1 METVMNRSMLIAA
14 ATLALVAISHAAP
27 VHADPARPG
36 LHHGP
41 ARAFGAGTARAWVA
55 VDMDGTPVSMGVSMS
70 PAAMAST
77 RLGMADVELP
87 LPISAGLAANRRHQP
102 QPAFRVHLDT
112 KTREFVIVL
121 DHLPQVREAKAP
133 ETVALR

>member
-1 METVMNRSMLIAA
+1 MNRSMMIAA

-27 VHADPARPG
+27 VHAQPARPG
-36 LHHGP
+36 LHQGP
-41 ARAFGAGTARAWVA
+41 ARALGAGTARAWVA
-55 VDMDGTPVSMGVSMS
+55 VDLDGTPVSMGVSMS

-87 LPISAGLAANRRHQP
+87 LPVSAGVGMNGRYRP
-102 QPAFRVHLDT
+102 QPAFRVRLDE

-121 DHLPQVREAKAP
+121 EHLEQVRGLKAP